1 MASGENGSV
10 GSTSKTNSGISICKI
25 SKYGSPNTAGS
36 NIIADL
42 YENISLNPRTGVSV
56 NLLGNSMTREGIQ
69 NDGTEGET
77 STANKL
83 SFLENF
89 WTILI

>member
-1 MASGENGSV
+1 M
-10 GSTSKTNSGISICKI
+10 KTLI
-25 SKYGSPNTAGS
+25 
-36 NIIADL
+36 
-42 YENISLNPRTGVSV
+42 LNPRTGVSV